1 MMESFKHCVT
11 AFDIYF
17 GETHE
22 FWFSTDRKFANNDN
36 VYRYN
41 FNFINKEKDKK
52 TIIVIYRFKTLTNSE
67 IEYFAE
73 LIKKDFKLEGY
84 DLKRVSKK
92 GMM

>member
-17 GETHE
+17 SETHE

-41 FNFINKEKDKK
+41 FNLGNVIKYVSRAPFKGTELQDLKK
-52 TIIVIYRFKTLTNSE
+52 AKWYLERE
-67 IEYFAE
+67 
-73 LIKKDFKLEGY
+73 IKKHDN
-84 DLKRVSKK
+84 
-92 GMM
+92 